1 MRGYAGTGKTT
12 LVSTLVK
19 TLPSIGMRYQ
29 LLAPTGRAAKVMS
42 NYTGKP
48 ASTLHRKLYRFQ
60 AVANGELRMTR
71 AENKAKDTIFIVDE
85 CSMISDQ
92 GDGYSWSRSLLDDL
106 IEYVFSGSRCKL
118 LLIGDSAQ
126 LPPVGLDISP
136 AMDFDIL
143 RNSFNLTMATYEMK
157 EVMRQALESGIL
169 HNATEIRNKIAMSNE
184 RWAMSDSDMY
194 QLPLL
199 DINNFEDIVKID
211 PMSFEELLWQSF
223 GDKRS
228 NNEAVVICRS
238 NKRANMFNQAIRS
251 RVLQEE
257 GELSTGDK
265 LMVVKN
271 NYFWTSQQTTDNGQQ
286 TSSTSQNLRISE
298 SQNLNNISFIANGDM
313 IEITRIN
320 KFEEM
325 YGFHFADVDIQLTDY
340 EDAPTLSVKI
350 IMEALNSDT
359 PALTNIDQFKFLV
372 DELYRVMMPG
382 RNVSF
387 HCMNLPTTKERDG
400 FIGIRDFRGDLIRV
414 FQDAG
419 FIYHSEVT
427 IWKDPVTAMQRTKAL
442 GLLNK
447 QKNKDSAMSRQGI
460 PDYLVTMRKP
470 GDNPDPV
477 THTNDDFPISVWQK
491 IASPV
496 WMDINPSRTLQ
507 RESARENN
515 DERHICPL
523 QLDVIDR
530 ALDLWSKPGDVVL
543 SPFMGIGSEGYCSI
557 LKGRKFIGIE
567 LKASYFECARNN
579 LAEATAKA
587 NEMTLLD
594 FITVS

>member
-1 MRGYAGTGKTT
+1 MDRNTLFNILLNNFGFTPTEGQAKVLYHLSAFILTEKERPLYLLRGYAGTGKTT

-19 TLPSIGMRYQ
+19 TLPQIGMRYQ

-42 NYTGKP
+42 SYTDKP
-48 ASTLHRKLYRFQ
+48 ASTLHKKLYRFQ

-71 AENKAKDTIFIVDE
+71 DVNKHKNTVFIVDE

-106 IEYVFSGSRCKL
+106 IEYVFSGSCCKL

-143 RNSFNLTMATYEMK
+143 RNSFNLTIATYEMK

-184 RWAMSDSDMY
+184 QWAMSDSDMY

-228 NNEAVVICRS
+228 NNDAVVICRS

-257 GELSTGDK
+257 GELSAGDK

-271 NYFWTSQQTTDNGQQ
+271 NYYWSGQQSAISNQQSTVNSQRSMVNGQ
-286 TSSTSQNLRISE
+286 
-298 SQNLNNISFIANGDM
+298 ISFIANGDM
-313 IEITRIN
+313 IEVMRIN
-320 KFEEM
+320 HIEEM
-325 YGFHFADVDIQLTDY
+325 YGFHFADVEIQLMDY

-350 IMEALNSDT
+350 LLETLHSDS
-359 PALTNIDQFKFLV
+359 PALTS
-372 DELYRVMMPG
+372 DESKKLYQAVEEDYMDIPKAADRRKAMKDNPYFNALQVKYG
-382 RNVSF
+382 YALTCHKTQGGQWNNVF
-387 HCMNLPTTKERDG
+387 VEAPYLPEETILEL
-400 FIGIRDFRGDLIRV
+400 GDLRWLYTAITR
-414 FQDAG
+414 A
-419 FIYHSEVT
+419 SEKV
-427 IWKDPVTAMQRTKAL
+427 
-442 GLLNK
+442 
-447 QKNKDSAMSRQGI
+447 
-460 PDYLVTMRKP
+460 YLVNFK
-470 GDNPDPV
+470 
-477 THTNDDFPISVWQK
+477 
-491 IASPV
+491 
-496 WMDINPSRTLQ
+496 
-507 RESARENN
+507 
-515 DERHICPL
+515 DE
-523 QLDVIDR
+523 
-530 ALDLWSKPGDVVL
+530 W
-543 SPFMGIGSEGYCSI
+543 FM
-557 LKGRKFIGIE
+557 
-567 LKASYFECARNN
+567 
-579 LAEATAKA
+579 
-587 NEMTLLD
+587 
-594 FITVS
+594 

>member
-1 MRGYAGTGKTT
+1 MDKSTLFNILLNNFGFTPTESQAKVLYHLSAFILTEKERPLYLLRGYAGTGKTT

-136 AMDFDIL
+136 AMDFDIM

-359 PALTNIDQFKFLV
+359 PALTNEDAKRLYQAVEEDYMDIPRAADRRKAMKENPYFNAFQVKFGYALTCHKTQ
-372 DELYRVMMPG
+372 G
-382 RNVSF
+382 GQWRNVF
-387 HCMNLPTTKERDG
+387 IEAPYLPEETILEL
-400 FIGIRDFRGDLIRV
+400 GDLRWL
-414 FQDAG
+414 
-419 FIYHSEVT
+419 Y
-427 IWKDPVTAMQRTKAL
+427 TAMTRASEKV
-442 GLLNK
+442 
-447 QKNKDSAMSRQGI
+447 
-460 PDYLVTMRKP
+460 YLVNFK
-470 GDNPDPV
+470 
-477 THTNDDFPISVWQK
+477 
-491 IASPV
+491 
-496 WMDINPSRTLQ
+496 
-507 RESARENN
+507 
-515 DERHICPL
+515 DE
-523 QLDVIDR
+523 
-530 ALDLWSKPGDVVL
+530 W
-543 SPFMGIGSEGYCSI
+543 FY
-557 LKGRKFIGIE
+557 
-567 LKASYFECARNN
+567 
-579 LAEATAKA
+579 
-587 NEMTLLD
+587 
-594 FITVS
+594 

>member
-1 MRGYAGTGKTT
+1 MDRRTLYNILLNNFGFTPTDDQAKVLYHLSAFILTEKERPLYLLRGYAGTGKTT

-42 NYTGKP
+42 TYTGKT
-48 ASTLHRKLYRFQ
+48 AYTLHKRLYRFQ

-157 EVMRQALESGIL
+157 EVMRQALDSGIL
-169 HNATEIRNKIAMSNE
+169 HNATEIRNLISANSQ
-184 RWAMSDSDMY
+184 
-194 QLPLL
+194 QLTANSQYSLPIL
-199 DINNFEDIVKID
+199 DINNFSDIVKID
-211 PMSFEELLWQSF
+211 PMSFEELLWESF
-223 GDKRS
+223 GDKS
-228 NNEAVVICRS
+228 SNEAVVICRS

-265 LMVVKN
+265 LMIVKN
-271 NYFWTSQQTTDNGQQ
+271 NYYWSGQQTTDNSQQ
-286 TSSTSQNLRISE
+286 PTANSQQPIAN
-298 SQNLNNISFIANGDM
+298 SQITFLANGDM

-350 IMEALNSDT
+350 IMETLYSDS
-359 PALTNIDQFKFLV
+359 PALTNEDAKRLYQAVEEDYMDIPRAADRRKAMKENPYYNALQVKFGYALTCHKTQGGQWNNV
-372 DELYRVMMPG
+372 FVEAPYLPDESTIEL
-382 RNVSF
+382 
-387 HCMNLPTTKERDG
+387 
-400 FIGIRDFRGDLIRV
+400 GDLRWL
-414 FQDAG
+414 
-419 FIYHSEVT
+419 Y
-427 IWKDPVTAMQRTKAL
+427 TAMTRAKE
-442 GLLNK
+442 K
-447 QKNKDSAMSRQGI
+447 V
-460 PDYLVTMRKP
+460 YLVNFKEEW
-470 GDNPDPV
+470 
-477 THTNDDFPISVWQK
+477 F
-491 IASPV
+491 
-496 WMDINPSRTLQ
+496 
-507 RESARENN
+507 
-515 DERHICPL
+515 
-523 QLDVIDR
+523 
-530 ALDLWSKPGDVVL
+530 
-543 SPFMGIGSEGYCSI
+543 Y
-557 LKGRKFIGIE
+557 
-567 LKASYFECARNN
+567 
-579 LAEATAKA
+579 
-587 NEMTLLD
+587 
-594 FITVS
+594 